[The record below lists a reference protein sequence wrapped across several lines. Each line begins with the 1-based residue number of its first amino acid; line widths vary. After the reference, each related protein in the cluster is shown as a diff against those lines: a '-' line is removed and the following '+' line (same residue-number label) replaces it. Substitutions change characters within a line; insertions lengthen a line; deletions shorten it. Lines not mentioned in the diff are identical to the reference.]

1 MKPRSTLTVAIVAL
15 VGLFAIANWGTLAAH
30 TTLSLLVA
38 QVEAPLGIVMLM
50 LLAAIMFVYLALLA
64 LAESRHASAQRRMVR
79 EMERL
84 RRLAEQSEESR
95 YGELRAYVEAQFA
108 ALDAKLDRIASQQAV
123 MPPDARAEAA
133 LPQPDQTH
141 SHPTLRGS

>member
-1 MKPRSTLTVAIVAL
+1 
-15 VGLFAIANWGTLAAH
+15 
-30 TTLSLLVA
+30 VA

-50 LLAAIMFVYLALLA
+50 LLAAIMLVYLALLA

-95 YGELRAYVEAQFA
+95 YGDLRAYVESQFA

-123 MPPDARAEAA
+123 MPPEARAEAA
-133 LPQPDQTH
+133 LPQPVQTH

>member
-1 MKPRSTLTVAIVAL
+1 MKPRLTLTVAIVAM
-15 VGLFAIANWGTLAAH
+15 VGLFAIANWSTLAAQ
-30 TTLSLLVA
+30 TTLNLLVA

-50 LLAAIMFVYLALLA
+50 MLGAVMFVYLALLVV
-64 LAESRHASAQRRMVR
+64 AEGRHASAQRRMAR

-108 ALDAKLDRIASQQAV
+108 TLCARLDRMAPPQAGTSPDAKSD
-123 MPPDARAEAA
+123 AA
-133 LPQPDQTH
+133 LPQSRRPN
-141 SHPTLRGS
+141 S